1 MGNPGRPEA
10 RRQPP
15 FSALLVSLN
24 HNPFALFDAMP
35 EKTNPAGARFVATCR
50 IGSVDLAAAQSE
62 CGNAEVET

>member
-1 MGNPGRPEA
+1 
-10 RRQPP
+10 
-15 FSALLVSLN
+15 
-24 HNPFALFDAMP
+24 MP

>member
-24 HNPFALFDAMP
+24 HNPFALFGFAELMLVFMLAQGAWLAKYVG
-35 EKTNPAGARFVATCR
+35 EK
-50 IGSVDLAAAQSE
+50 
-62 CGNAEVET
+62 